1 MLFCW
6 LGSLM
11 SYIVAK
17 SSLAFLFPGSLK
29 TITYSAEGVLVTL
42 ATRISQSRG
51 QAQLEVR
58 SPV

>member
-1 MLFCW
+1 
-6 LGSLM
+6 M